1 MNTTIKTFFTIV
13 SICVLAIISFVS
25 HDIYKLSVNNS
36 SLKEIPQ
43 THYVMLQKAAKTQK
57 DSNLTLY
64 YELNALLKKRIDNY
78 VEESEV
84 LFDHIS
90 LLFFLSFLLFII
102 IVIMIRKKILLP
114 VESLTKSI
122 LNFKNGKV
130 EENKTTYYQ
139 DEIGLMTKQ
148 FFDMKESLN
157 DDYKVI
163 KKLKEHTELALMESK
178 TAVLD
183 WDFIDNSFY
192 ISSVWKNMLGFTENE
207 LPNNIMSWKRRVHK
221 DDKKEVFS
229 SLKKS
234 ILERKEIYE
243 NIHRLKKKNQ
253 EWIWVL
259 GRAKIIYN
267 SEGKAIRMIGTHTDI
282 TQEKELQ
289 LKYAQQAQIIDQVHD
304 SVISMDF
311 SGVIQ
316 SWNMGSQVLLGYTA
330 QEAIGKNIKLI
341 YADNDFDEL
350 CNNIDMLKSKGKHQS
365 IIKLHKK
372 SNEKVDVE
380 LTLSL
385 LKNEKDNVIGI
396 IAYAKDITTRIEAEL
411 ALKEQHKYLQSVL
424 NGVNDP
430 IMVIKEDYSVELMNN
445 KIKENMK
452 SSNIADLCSPKCY
465 EVSYGRT
472 LPCDGSS
479 HPCPLKKVMETKKHY
494 SVVHKLLDKK
504 GNTEYLELSATPL
517 LDSKDNC
524 IGIIESARD
533 ITEHVEVQNNLRKE
547 KHKLSYKAY
556 HDSLTGLPNR
566 MLFNDRLKDGI
577 EKSRFNN
584 SRLALFFIDLDHFKE
599 INDTLGHAI
608 GDEVLKTVA
617 KRFKTVLEPQDTLA
631 RLGGD
636 EFTIVIED
644 IPKSRDISLLAKK
657 IVGTLSKPMQIEG
670 EEIIISCSIGI
681 SYYPENS
688 NNADEM
694 IKYADEAM
702 YEAKSSG
709 RNNFK
714 FHSID

>member
-13 SICVLAIISFVS
+13 SICLLAIISFVA
-25 HDIYKLSVNNS
+25 HDVYKLSVNNS
-36 SLKEIPQ
+36 SLKEIPS
-43 THYVMLQKAAKTQK
+43 THYIMLQKATRFKK
-57 DSNLTLY
+57 DSDLALY

-78 VEESEV
+78 AEESEI
-84 LFDHIS
+84 LFDHIA
-90 LLFFLSFLLFII
+90 LLFFLSLLLFFI
-102 IVIMIRKKILLP
+102 IVIMIREKILLP
-114 VESLTKSI
+114 VANLTKSI

-130 EENKTTYYQ
+130 EENKTTHYQ
-139 DEIGLMTKQ
+139 DEIGLMTQQ
-148 FFDMKESLN
+148 FFEMKESLN

-163 KKLKEHTELALMESK
+163 KKLKEHTELALMESR

-183 WDFIDNSFY
+183 WDLIDNSFY
-192 ISSVWKNMLGFTENE
+192 ISSVWKKMLGFTENE
-207 LPNNIMSWKRRVHK
+207 LPNNVMTWKRRVHK
-221 DDKKEVFS
+221 DDRKEVFD

-234 ILERKEIYE
+234 ISKREKIYE

-259 GRAKIIYN
+259 GRAQIIYN

-304 SVISMDF
+304 SVISIDF

-316 SWNMGSQVLLGYTA
+316 SWNRGSQTLLGYTSE
-330 QEAIGKNIKLI
+330 EAIGKNIKLI
-341 YADNDFDEL
+341 YDDNDFDEF
-350 CNNIDMLKSKGKHQS
+350 CKNIDTLESKGEHYS
-365 IIKLHKK
+365 IIKLRKK
-372 SNEKVDVE
+372 SNDKVDVE
-380 LTLSL
+380 LSLSL
-385 LKNEKDNVIGI
+385 LKNEKKDIIGI
-396 IAYAKDITTRIEAEL
+396 IGYAKDITKRIEAEL
-411 ALKEQHKYLQSVL
+411 ALKEQHKYLQSIL

-445 KIKENMK
+445 KLEEKIKNTY
-452 SSNIADLCSPKCY
+452 IADLNSPKCY
-465 EVSYGRT
+465 EISYGRL

-494 SVVHKLLDKK
+494 SVVHKSDDKK

-517 LDSKDNC
+517 LDSKENC
-524 IGIIESARD
+524 VGIIESARD

-566 MLFNDRLKDGI
+566 MFFNDRLQDGI

-608 GDEVLKTVA
+608 GDEVLKRVA

-644 IPKSRDISLLAKK
+644 IPKSRDISLLAQK
-657 IVGTLSKPMQIEG
+657 IVSTLTKPMQIEE

-681 SYYPENS
+681 SFYPENS
-688 NNADEM
+688 HSAEELL
-694 IKYADEAM
+694 KYADEAM
-702 YEAKSSG
+702 YQAKSAG

-714 FHSID
+714 FHSLD